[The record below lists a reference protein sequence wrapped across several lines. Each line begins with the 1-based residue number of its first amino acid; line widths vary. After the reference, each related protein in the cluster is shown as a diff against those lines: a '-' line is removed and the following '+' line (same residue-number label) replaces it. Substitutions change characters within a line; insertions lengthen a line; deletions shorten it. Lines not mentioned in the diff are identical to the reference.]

1 MSGKFFIISARFAKT
16 EGGQPVICH
25 KLTMFSL
32 LRTKM
37 VENITH
43 VILRDGTGQIVL
55 APLASINPYPR
66 DVTITEPHGGYLHL
80 HSFEV
85 DFSDLSPRDRLYVL
99 HGDKRVEFPLS
110 IIEVIQHNPLR
121 NSVAV

>member
-1 MSGKFFIISARFAKT
+1 
-16 EGGQPVICH
+16 
-25 KLTMFSL
+25 MFSL